1 MNVDLEAPVGMSF
14 FQRIIGTFLSP
25 RAVFEDIATRPTWL
39 PVLIFICISNLVFSL
54 LTISKTKEFI
64 QIAMQAQMQTAPGS
78 ADFMAI
84 AVKTATIS
92 AVAGAALSAVI
103 FCLFAAG
110 LLKLCNMFSGEPTP
124 YRQFFAVSVYAY
136 LPMLI
141 ASVLVCILISLTP
154 AANLDEVSTSLY
166 LLFPPGTKGFAA
178 GLARQIDPFYLWTVL
193 LISMGGAVISRGKVK
208 TYAMFMF
215 GLWAILAV
223 ASAFLTQMGG

>member
-1 MNVDLEAPVGMSF
+1 MNVDLEAPVSMSF

-25 RAVFEDIATRPTWL
+25 RAVFEDVARTPTWL

-54 LTISKTKEFI
+54 LTISKMKDFL
-64 QIAMQAQMQTAPGS
+64 QITMQAQMQTAPGS
-78 ADFMAI
+78 ADFMAM

-92 AVAGAALSAVI
+92 TIAGAALSAVI
-103 FCLFAAG
+103 FCLFVAG

-141 ASVLVCILISLTP
+141 ASVLGCILVTLTP
-154 AANLDEVSTSLY
+154 AANLKEVSTSLY
-166 LLFPPGTKGFAA
+166 LLFPPGSTGFAA
-178 GLARQIDPFYLWTVL
+178 SLARQIDPFYLWTIL
-193 LISMGGAVISRGKVK
+193 LTSMGGAIISRGKLK
-208 TYAMFMF
+208 TFAMFMF
-215 GLWAILAV
+215 GLWAILSV